1 MELPPPPQKWTSYF
15 FIQES
20 SKRSILFCTSTVG
33 ISPTSA
39 TTFSLQLEI
48 ASKDSLSVVENTSTQ
63 AWAPVRSQN
72 KNVIYINE
80 AIL

>member
-1 MELPPPPQKWTSYF
+1 M
-15 FIQES
+15 
-20 SKRSILFCTSTVG
+20 FCTSAVG
-33 ISPTSA
+33 MSPTSA
-39 TTFSLQLEI
+39 TTFSLQLEM

-80 AIL
+80 TVLCRVQATFMYSK